1 MPSRHL
7 AGLVASILQTFDM
20 HRPGFLYSAILMVC
34 LYGSGL
40 PGQVDRPPLPKVE
53 EIFAI
58 IKNIPSFPG
67 CEHLGDRIEQRQC
80 ADKKLLAFIYK
91 NLEYPEKARR
101 QKKEGDVLVQFI
113 VEKDGSVK
121 DAQVVSLTPN
131 GFEEE
136 GLRLIHLMRKK
147 GYKWNPGP
155 SAGLPMRALFQLS
168 VEFKLEEERPLSYRP
183 ELAFVKEMSRGE
195 LLVPPPPPPPPMA
208 EDSESVVITTSV
220 DELPLFPGCEDLPS
234 YADKKACADKKMLEF
249 IYGNITTPKIPP
261 EEQVHGMVV
270 VTFIVEKNGSIS
282 NVKTVRDIGF
292 GIGAEVERVINLMS
306 SKGIKFNPGK
316 SGGRTK
322 RVRFNI
328 PVKFHIGCT

>member
-1 MPSRHL
+1 M
-7 AGLVASILQTFDM
+7 
-20 HRPGFLYSAILMVC
+20 YSAILAVC
-34 LYGSGL
+34 LSGGSL
-40 PGQVDRPPLPKVE
+40 PGQVNPPPLPKVQ
-53 EIFAI
+53 EIFAVV
-58 IKNIPSFPG
+58 KNIPTFPG
-67 CEHLGDRIEQRQC
+67 CEHLGDRNEQRKC
-80 ADKKLLAFIYK
+80 ADGKLLAFIYG

-101 QKKEGDVLVQFI
+101 NQEKGDVLVQFI
-113 VEKDGSVK
+113 VERDGTVQY
-121 DAQVVSLTPN
+121 AQVVSPTPISF
-131 GFEEE
+131 GEE

-195 LLVPPPPPPPPMA
+195 LLVPPPPPPPPMV
-208 EDSESVVITTSV
+208 EDSESVVLATAV
-220 DELPLFPGCEDLPS
+220 EEAPLFPGCEDLPS
-234 YADKKACADKKMLEF
+234 YAEKKTCADKKMLEF
-249 IYGNITTPKIPP
+249 TYRNITTPKTPP

-292 GIGAEVERVINLMS
+292 GLGAEVERVINLMS

-328 PVKFHIGCT
+328 PVRFHIGCT